1 MSGHLDAQLEVL
13 AEHALACHD
22 QDQPAPQALQE
33 ATRHL
38 GAASASELR
47 ALRDAASLACAAM
60 ATHAAPPQLVERLRA
75 AGRDFCRERR
85 AQPAPMPAATDNLRA
100 VPRAVPPGLPRWVP
114 LATFAL
120 GAAAGVLASWLAWLP
135 KNLDLPHAQR
145 SELLL
150 QGSARLTWKQ
160 GPSTKHGTVHGDV
173 VWNAEQQQGYLR
185 IEGLEPLRDDQQ
197 YQLWIVDGKRTGA
210 PVDGGLFDLKAAT
223 EQVVPIQAR
232 LPIREAKAFVV
243 TVEPRGGVVVSD
255 QKDVVALAGL

>member
-1 MSGHLDAQLEVL
+1 MSEHLDADLEVL

-22 QDQPAPQALQE
+22 QDLPAPKALQL
-33 ATRHL
+33 ATQHL
-38 GAASASELR
+38 GASAARELR
-47 ALRDAASLACAAM
+47 TLRHAASLACAAM
-60 ATHAAPPQLVERLRA
+60 ATHTEAPPQLRARLQA
-75 AGRDFCRERR
+75 AGREFCRERR
-85 AQPAPMPAATDNLRA
+85 AQPAPAPAAVRNLRA
-100 VPRAVPPGLPRWVP
+100 LPRWVP

-173 VWNAEQQQGYLR
+173 VWNAEQQLGYLR

-210 PVDGGLFDLKAAT
+210 PVDGGLFDLKAST

>member
-1 MSGHLDAQLEVL
+1 MSGSVDTELELL

-22 QDQPAPQALQE
+22 QDQPAPQALQQ
-33 ATRHL
+33 ATRQL
-38 GAASASELR
+38 GAAATNELR

-60 ATHAAPPQLVERLRA
+60 ATHTAAPPQLVERLRA

-85 AQPAPMPAATDNLRA
+85 AHPALRPAAASSLRA
-100 VPRAVPPGLPRWVP
+100 LPRWVP

-135 KNLDLPHAQR
+135 KTLDLPHAQR

-185 IEGLEPLRDDQQ
+185 IEGLEPLREDQQ
-197 YQLWIVDGKRTGA
+197 YQLWIIDGKRTGA
-210 PVDGGLFDLKAAT
+210 PVDGGLFDLRAAS

-255 QKDVVALAGL
+255 QQDVVALAGL